1 VGKGDLGLRHLK
13 FKTEVCLLSLALSLF
28 VVSAFF
34 YSYQTG
40 STNVMLNW
48 GSYPY
53 QGYSLALVAFGSVL
67 TLVAFV
73 SYSKRGKSIYIDTFD
88 FSCEDK
94 SN

>member
-1 VGKGDLGLRHLK
+1 MK
-13 FKTEVCLLSLALSLF
+13 FKTEVLLLSLALSLF

-40 STNVMLNW
+40 ATSLTLNW
-48 GSYPY
+48 GTYPY

-73 SYSKRGKSIYIDTFD
+73 SYSKRGKSVYIETPD